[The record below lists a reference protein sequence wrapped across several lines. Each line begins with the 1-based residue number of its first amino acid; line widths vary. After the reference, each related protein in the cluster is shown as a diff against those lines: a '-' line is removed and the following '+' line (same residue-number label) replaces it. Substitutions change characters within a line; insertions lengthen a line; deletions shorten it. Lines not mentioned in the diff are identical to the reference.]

1 MWGTQQLWGD
11 IPTHAPSLSTVRLTP
26 PPPVSGPAAADD
38 WAKLE
43 TALRPLSKGVM
54 ALPSTAVRGDL
65 GVLLTVGLKYPRAFL
80 DVSSASS
87 CRCPR
92 PT

>member
-1 MWGTQQLWGD
+1 MWGTQRALGRHPHACTLPQY
-11 IPTHAPSLSTVRLTP
+11 PQTHPP

-65 GVLLTVGLKYPRAFL
+65 GVLLTMGLKYPRAFL
-80 DVSSASS
+80 DVSSAS
-87 CRCPR
+87 
-92 PT
+92 